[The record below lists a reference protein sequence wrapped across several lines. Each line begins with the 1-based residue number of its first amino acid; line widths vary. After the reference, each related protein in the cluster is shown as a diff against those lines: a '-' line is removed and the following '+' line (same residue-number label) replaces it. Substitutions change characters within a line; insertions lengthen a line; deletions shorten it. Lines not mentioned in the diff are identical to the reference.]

1 MSENTKAE
9 SKQRK
14 EAVKARVSAKD
25 LSDETHDAIV
35 AMAAKALKQYDNG
48 ESYFCSFAPH
58 PSQRNYP
65 LIIL

>member
-48 ESYFCSFAPH
+48 ESYSALSH
-58 PSQRNYP
+58 PTPVSETTP